1 MKKSVNRKLGIN
13 LYQSQL
19 LYKKKISNKNYYL
32 IKWPVF
38 SKQVFV
44 FEIQGLMNRTRYKS
58 STCNQTM
65 TLGTLVSKNNVYLNI
80 PVQCPAILL
89 K

>member
-1 MKKSVNRKLGIN
+1 MSLKKYNKILA
-13 LYQSQL
+13 
-19 LYKKKISNKNYYL
+19 YKKEIALKNYYL

-44 FEIQGLMNRTRYKS
+44 FEVQGLVTKIKNKRL
-58 STCNQTM
+58 TCNQTVKVN
-65 TLGTLVSKNNVYLNI
+65 TLVSKNNVYLSI
-80 PVQCPAILL
+80 PVQCPAIFF